1 MFLSNKITARAAYGR
16 SYKNQKQIKADYKSN
31 LDFIDVDSGKPVNKS
46 DLENLG
52 FKWLNVRY
60 KNDQS
65 VCVIE
70 VKS

>member
-1 MFLSNKITARAAYGR
+1 MTVRAAYGR
-16 SYKNQKQIKADYKSN
+16 SYKNQKQIKIDYKSG
-31 LDFIDVDSGKPVNKS
+31 LDFIDVDSGKPINKA

-65 VCVIE
+65 VCVID
-70 VKS
+70 VLKSQ